1 MTCSAGRDAAR
12 VDARVLPTV
21 AVSVAEME
29 DKVCPNVAVCAAV
42 ATGAPAN
49 VAVEDED
56 EGSPWEA

>member
-12 VDARVLPTV
+12 VDAKVLPTV

-29 DKVCPNVAVCAAV
+29 DRVCPKVAVAV
-42 ATGAPAN
+42 GAPAN

-56 EGSPWEA
+56 EGLPWEA